1 MCCGLIPTYLTEIS
15 PSALRGAT
23 GVFHQLF
30 ITIGILVSQVL
41 GFRQLLG
48 TQKLWQFLLA
58 MPIVPGILGSVLLLL
73 FLNEPPKI
81 LLSQN
86 KEPKARKGLNLILI

>member
-1 MCCGLIPTYLTEIS
+1 MCCGLVPTYLTEIS

-30 ITIGILVSQVL
+30 ITIGILISQLL

-48 TQKLWQFLLA
+48 TQNLWQFLLA
-58 MPIVPGILGSVLLLL
+58 IPVVPGILGSALAVLY
-73 FLNEPPKI
+73 LNEPPKI
-81 LLSQN
+81 LLAQN
-86 KEPKARKGLNLILI
+86 NEPKARKG